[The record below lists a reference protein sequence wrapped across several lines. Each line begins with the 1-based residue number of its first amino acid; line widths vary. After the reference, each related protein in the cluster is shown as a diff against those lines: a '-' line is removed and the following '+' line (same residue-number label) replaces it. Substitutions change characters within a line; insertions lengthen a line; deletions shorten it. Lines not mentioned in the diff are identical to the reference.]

1 MKKILTLCAIM
12 LMFCLVGCENDDNA
26 QQTSTKHE
34 DGSDDNVQQTP
45 TGYEQGNVQN
55 MYVYYNNVL
64 YIYTDHNN
72 DIEENEISYIYKNY
86 AKVGNVEKRSDKEMP
101 DEEFEASNIDIG
113 VSIYANEE
121 DASKVLLYTTKV
133 FELDRVE

>member
-1 MKKILTLCAIM
+1 MHC
-12 LMFCLVGCENDDNA
+12 
-26 QQTSTKHE
+26 TKQPFRSAVTAKHC
-34 DGSDDNVQQTP
+34 GTTQVINFIV
-45 TGYEQGNVQN
+45 
-55 MYVYYNNVL
+55 YNN
-64 YIYTDHNN
+64 YIKLFNN

>member
-1 MKKILTLCAIM
+1 MCADLQSFAMPIRK
-12 LMFCLVGCENDDNA
+12 ENHM
-26 QQTSTKHE
+26 QK
-34 DGSDDNVQQTP
+34 
-45 TGYEQGNVQN
+45 
-55 MYVYYNNVL
+55 
-64 YIYTDHNN
+64 
-72 DIEENEISYIYKNY
+72 ISYIYKNY

>member
-1 MKKILTLCAIM
+1 
-12 LMFCLVGCENDDNA
+12 
-26 QQTSTKHE
+26 
-34 DGSDDNVQQTP
+34 
-45 TGYEQGNVQN
+45 
-55 MYVYYNNVL
+55 
-64 YIYTDHNN
+64 
-72 DIEENEISYIYKNY
+72 
-86 AKVGNVEKRSDKEMP
+86 MP